1 MESCC
6 NGTREGGSAFFCK
19 PLNVQL
25 LIGGIGAILVLSLFW
40 NIFCCVS
47 KCCSGEGRCKPR
59 TRRRRSSRQMED
71 NPIYGNISYM
81 QTSKYVVHVSLSE
94 LLSVCVQ
101 SVMLFS
107 TGMTLFTGADPQYA
121 SSVRDQHRVN
131 SESQSKTQDC
141 YANLTLKPPGPQSGR
156 SSPQIQY
163 SDVVHLEEQL
173 ESEKEDEGNAD
184 DLSTM
189 SDLYASVQNQRTKTI
204 DTADSGEG
212 YANHL

>member
-81 QTSKYVVHVSLSE
+81 QTS
-94 LLSVCVQ
+94 
-101 SVMLFS
+101 
-107 TGMTLFTGADPQYA
+107 MTLFTGADPQYA